1 MAVRQSHKF
10 QAMYSNTN
18 LKSSELKYLCWS
30 KRSSVAWRCCV
41 WRHSCFETE
50 CHLGVT
56 WTSAVC
62 SHKQTTA
69 LHWWPMTSA
78 IQRLRVRDDG
88 FRLYMRCRRLAGVQG
103 GPTKTIP
110 RFIFDCISWMQQ
122 WNSMIFGT
130 YELHKKSRDA
140 RCRHVHQLHL
150 RETNNLQ
157 WKSCGTPGA
166 SDISHNVSAC
176 SRCQVSGQTFF

>member
-1 MAVRQSHKF
+1 
-10 QAMYSNTN
+10 MYSNTN

-130 YELHKKSRDA
+130 YELHKKVVTLDVAMCINYTWGRLIICNESRVVLQELLTSLITFLLAVDVKFLV
-140 RCRHVHQLHL
+140 RHSF
-150 RETNNLQ
+150 
-157 WKSCGTPGA
+157 KY
-166 SDISHNVSAC
+166 
-176 SRCQVSGQTFF
+176 F